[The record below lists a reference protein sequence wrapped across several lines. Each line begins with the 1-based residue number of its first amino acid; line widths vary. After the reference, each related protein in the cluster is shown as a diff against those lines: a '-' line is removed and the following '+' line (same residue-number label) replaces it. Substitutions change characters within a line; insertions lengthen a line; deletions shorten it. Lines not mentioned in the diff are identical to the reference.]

1 MGRTAEIELARQIAT
16 ALGIKVEFVDTA
28 QSFNGVVDLIDAGK
42 ADIGI
47 SKLSQ
52 THARLRRVRFSQPY
66 VTLRHAFLFD
76 RAAISARSSGRPP
89 EDVLRPFDGRIGVIR
104 GSSYVDFAKA
114 NFPRAQVVEMK
125 DWDTA
130 IATLLDHGVDAI
142 YRDEFEIRRILKGRP
157 SLNVNFGAAIMLDQ
171 KDVLSVAICDSCV
184 KLQEFINFH
193 LSRPQAMFAI
203 RTLLASDLQN

>member
-1 MGRTAEIELARQIAT
+1 M
-16 ALGIKVEFVDTA
+16 
-28 QSFNGVVDLIDAGK
+28 
-42 ADIGI
+42 
-47 SKLSQ
+47 
-52 THARLRRVRFSQPY
+52 
-66 VTLRHAFLFD
+66 
-76 RAAISARSSGRPP
+76 
-89 EDVLRPFDGRIGVIR
+89 LRPFDGRIGVIR

-130 IATLLDHGVDAI
+130 VTALLDHSVDVI

-193 LSRPQAMFAI
+193 LSKPQAMFAI
-203 RTLLASDLQN
+203 RTLLASDLKN